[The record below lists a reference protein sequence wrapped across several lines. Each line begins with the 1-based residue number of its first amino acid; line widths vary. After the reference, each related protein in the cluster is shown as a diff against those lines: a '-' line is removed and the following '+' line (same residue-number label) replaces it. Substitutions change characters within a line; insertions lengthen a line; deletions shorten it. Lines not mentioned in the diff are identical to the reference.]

1 MKNNILKKSVL
12 ILLINILLIFNC
24 YEAFASNNN
33 MRFNSMTIEDGL
45 SQSTVQ
51 IIFQDSK
58 GYIWMGTNDGL
69 NRYNGYEMEIYKSD
83 NEEKN
88 IISDNYILNI
98 TEDKKGFL
106 WVSTCYGLSK
116 ISVEDGRVKNYFSSL
131 GSGNLPS
138 NFVNCV
144 LVTKDN
150 TILVGTS
157 SGVAVYN
164 EENDTFEE
172 ILKEPGTLTSKNI
185 KAMTQDIE
193 GNIWIGTEDGL
204 NKINLLER
212 KIKHFNEEENRIINS
227 DKIYSLLSDKNG
239 YIWVGTENH
248 GLNKIDVRTEAS
260 ISYIQDDDNKNS
272 IPSNTVNKMCQT
284 RNGTIWIGTSL
295 GLAKYDE
302 NKDSFV
308 SYTNRNYDST
318 SLVNDYVYTVMEDT
332 SGLIWVGTYAG
343 VSIFDPKNKIN
354 HYKNDPFDS
363 NSLSGNV
370 VHGIY
375 EDDDGYLW
383 VGTRN
388 NGVTIFNETRDK
400 AFKLV
405 TGSND
410 NNVTSNS
417 IKVITGSGKD
427 IWIGT
432 NNGLNRINK
441 ESMVIDKYTVEDGLT
456 GNNIK
461 SLFYDSKGYLWI
473 GSAEGLDILNVENG
487 EIINLNSLL
496 IENDVKDLYIE
507 DIYEDLNGVYWIGSF
522 LGGGLTKLDP
532 HNKEIINY
540 IDNAEN
546 ENNFKARN
554 SIRSITSDKYGK
566 LWIGSSHG
574 LKYFNVDMETFTT
587 FTTKE
592 GLPNNTIYGVIID
605 DLDSIWISTNNGIS
619 KLDTRKKMIVNL
631 SSIDGLQSIEFNG
644 KAYFKSKSGEMF
656 FGGVNGFNSFYP
668 EDIEVDNYSHKVVF
682 DHFEIQGKVYNDI
695 NDMAINYGKHIIR
708 IKYFL
713 TSYMDKNNIQ
723 YQYKLQGL
731 NNEWVTVNN
740 NEVILNNLDP
750 GNYTFII
757 RAKNKDGSLSEENKV
772 TFTIKPP
779 AWKGRN
785 AIVAYVIT
793 IIFIIYLN
801 VTKMKRLDN
810 LVNKR
815 TKQLMDEIEINNKL
829 FNQVLK
835 LERNKNNYFINLSHE
850 LRTPLNVITSVE
862 QLITHLSKSKEGLS
876 EEKLNY
882 YMDVMKTNTKRL
894 LNLINN
900 IIDVSKFDHGSYK
913 INLAKENIVY
923 VVEEAALSLKD
934 YVEAKGV
941 ELIIDTDV
949 EEKIISCDASEIER
963 CIVNLVSNAA
973 KFTPEQGK
981 IEVLMYDLGDKIKI
995 EVSDTGV
1002 GIEEKYHKS
1011 IFDRFNQIIDS
1022 NSEEKGGS
1030 GLGLTITK
1038 HIIDMHNG
1046 EIYVASKKNEGST
1059 FTIILPVE

>member
-1 MKNNILKKSVL
+1 MNNILKKIVL
-12 ILLINILLIFNC
+12 ILLINLLLIFNC
-24 YEAFASNNN
+24 YETFASNNN
-33 MRFNSMTIEDGL
+33 IRFNSMTIEDGL

-69 NRYNGYEMEIYKSD
+69 NRYNGYSMEVYKSD
-83 NEEKN
+83 NKEGN

-98 TEDKKGFL
+98 TEDKNKFL

-116 ISVEDGRVKNYFSSL
+116 ISVEDGSIKNYFSSL

-150 TILVGTS
+150 SILVGTS
-157 SGVAVYN
+157 NGVAVYN
-164 EENDTFEE
+164 EEKDSFEE
-172 ILKEPGTLTSKNI
+172 ILEKAGTLTNKNI
-185 KAMTQDIE
+185 KAMVEDVH

-204 NKINLLER
+204 NKVDLLEQ
-212 KIKHFNEEENRIINS
+212 KVKHFNEEENNILNS
-227 DKIYSLLSDKNG
+227 DIIYSLLSDKSG
-239 YIWVGTENH
+239 YIWVSTENH
-248 GLNKIDVRTEAS
+248 GLNKIDIRTETS
-260 ISYIQDDDNKNS
+260 VSYTNQRDNKDS
-272 IPSNTVNKMCQT
+272 IPSNTVKKMHQT
-284 RNGTIWIGTSL
+284 KNGTIWIGTSL
-295 GLAKYDE
+295 GLVKYDE
-302 NKDSFV
+302 NKDSFIT
-308 SYTNRNYDST
+308 YNNKNYDSST
-318 SLVNDYVYTVMEDT
+318 LINDYVYTVMEDI

-354 HYKNDPFDS
+354 HYKNDPFNE

-375 EDDDGYLW
+375 EDDEGYLW

-388 NGVTIFNETRDK
+388 NGVTIFNSARDR
-400 AFKLV
+400 AYKLQS
-405 TGSND
+405 GYND
-410 NNVTSNS
+410 YNISSNS
-417 IKVITGSGKD
+417 IKVITGNEKD

-432 NNGLNRINK
+432 NNGLNHINK
-441 ESMVIDKYTVEDGLT
+441 ETMIIDKYTVEDGLI

-473 GSAEGLDILNVENG
+473 GSASGLDILNTKDEK
-487 EIINLNSLL
+487 IKNLNNLL
-496 IENDVKDLYIE
+496 IDNGLKDLYIE
-507 DIYEDLNGVYWIGSF
+507 DIYEDSNGIYWIGSF

-532 HNKEIINY
+532 YNNKIINY
-540 IDNAEN
+540 IDNADN

-554 SIRSITSDKYGK
+554 SVRCITSDRYGE
-566 LWIGSSHG
+566 LWIGTSHG
-574 LKYFNVDMETFTT
+574 LKYFDAETENFTT
-587 FTTKE
+587 FTTEE
-592 GLPNNTIYGVIID
+592 GLPNNTIYGVIVD
-605 DLDSIWISTNNGIS
+605 DLDNIWMSTNNGIS
-619 KLDTRKKMIVNL
+619 KLDTKKKIIINL
-631 SSIDGLQSIEFNG
+631 SSIDGLQSNEFNG
-644 KAYFKSKSGEMF
+644 KAYFKSRSGEIF

-668 EDIEVDNYSHKVVF
+668 EDIEGNNYSPKVVF
-682 DHFEIQGKVYNDI
+682 DQFEIQGEVYNDI
-695 NDMAINYGKHIIR
+695 NDMSINYGKYIIR

-740 NEVILNNLDP
+740 NEVILSNLDP
-750 GNYTFII
+750 GKYTFII

-772 TFTIKPP
+772 EFTIKPP

-785 AIVAYVIT
+785 AIVFYMLT
-793 IIFIIYLN
+793 IILIIYLN
-801 VTKMKRLDN
+801 ITKMKRLDN

-862 QLITHLSKSKEGLS
+862 QLITYLNKSQEGLS

-882 YMDVMKTNTKRL
+882 YMGVMKRNTKRL

-981 IEVLMYDLGDKIKI
+981 IQVLMYDLGDKIKI

-1002 GIEEKYHKS
+1002 GIEEKYHKA

-1038 HIIDMHNG
+1038 HIINMHNG
-1046 EIYVASKKNEGST
+1046 EIFVTSKKNEGST